1 MTIKNFEFLY
11 IIGRGGF
18 GNVWKVKSKETNKF
32 FALKQMAKAKIIDQN
47 SERSI
52 LKERLFLAKMNNPF
66 VVNMLCSFQDRDY
79 IYLVL
84 QLLTGGD
91 LRYHLTNYIYSF
103 TETQLKFLLSNIILG
118 LQYICSKKIIHR
130 DLKPENII
138 FDDKGYA
145 LITDFGI
152 AWSTEED
159 NEGDNSGTPSY
170 MAPET
175 LFGLDQSY
183 CVDYYSLGV
192 IGYEIIMGK
201 TPYEGNSRREIKK
214 QMQEKDILLD
224 IEEVDNYSDICV
236 DFINK
241 LLAKNQEERLGAESG
256 ISEIKKNFFF
266 EGINWELIYQHK
278 YLSPILE
285 IIKFAKKNEGNV
297 EELFDI
303 EYCSKEET
311 VNQTTLERYEKI
323 RKGRFYSKYFI
334 NYSFMCVDNILKTLP
349 KKKKIQI
356 IKKVPINSQTNNKMY
371 RRSQSITAIQDN
383 NKIYFRTGQQVING
397 NNYVEYRHKNKNA
410 SHSVIMNDNENNNY
424 KNLKL
429 PYIREKLKKINDYH
443 NHREKKINQFHNKRE
458 KKIKNYYESKLL
470 KYRNALNK
478 IQLNY
483 IEKEKK
489 LKEQI
494 KHNKKTT
501 KHKIIYIKDKRD
513 RTYQQNQIGLNPFNY
528 NNFNNNYCNGW
539 IPNNCNCICH
549 FSNLQPKFN
558 FNPICHCNCN
568 TQFNMQN
575 YYEKMNK
582 NRDNF
587 FMKYNNKNSF
597 NYEGDDYDDEDSD
610 SSERTVYLPIN
621 PNFIDRGL
629 YEQNI
634 IERNR
639 LIPRTIF
646 RSRVRHLTKGI
657 DNPYVRVEE
666 TTTTERGDDS
676 ESEEIIKIPRKYY
689 YQKMKYRPSED
700 EYGSRRKHY
709 SKSITTSK
717 YNEKTT
723 SQRKEKSKKKNHHMK
738 IQKTQKKSEQES
750 KKKVSSAFHSIS
762 SKKKTPSSEQNSK
775 KKKNNKKNNK
785 GKKNEDEEDNEEE
798 EKEEGEE
805 EGEEG
810 EDEENEEEKEEG
822 GEEGENEEDE
832 EKEEDGEGGED
843 GEDEGDGEDEEEKED
858 E

>member
-1 MTIKNFEFLY
+1 MTIKNFQFLY
-11 IIGRGGF
+11 KIGRGGF
-18 GNVWKVKSKETNKF
+18 GNVWKVKSKETNKC
-32 FALKQMAKAKIIDQN
+32 FALKQMVKAKIIDQN

-66 VVNMLCSFQDRDY
+66 IVNMLCSFQDRDY

-152 AWSTEED
+152 AWSAEED

-192 IGYEIIMGK
+192 TGYEIIMGK

-236 DFINK
+236 DFING
-241 LLAKNQEERLGAESG
+241 LLMKNAEIRLGAESG
-256 ISEIKKNFFF
+256 ISEIKNNFFF
-266 EGINWELIYQHK
+266 KGINWELIYQHK

-285 IIKFAKKNEGNV
+285 IIKFAQKNEGNV

-303 EYCSKEET
+303 EYCAKEET

-323 RKGRFYSKYFI
+323 RKGRYYSKYFR

-356 IKKVPINSQTNNKMY
+356 IKKVPVNSQTNNKMY

-383 NKIYFRTGQQVING
+383 NKIYLRTGQQIING
-397 NNYVEYRHKNKNA
+397 NNYVEHRHKNYNA
-410 SHSVIMNDNENNNY
+410 SHSVIMNQKENINY

-443 NHREKKINQFHNKRE
+443 NHREKKINQYHNKRE
-458 KKIKNYYESKLL
+458 KKIKNYYENKLL
-470 KYRNALNK
+470 KYRKVLNK

-483 IEKEKK
+483 INKEKK
-489 LKEQI
+489 LKEQF
-494 KHNKKTT
+494 KHNKST

-513 RTYQQNQIGLNPFNY
+513 RTYQQNQIGLNPYY

-549 FSNLQPKFN
+549 FNNLQPNLN

-568 TQFNMQN
+568 NQFNMQN

-587 FMKYNNKNSF
+587 FMNFNNKNSF
-597 NYEGDDYDDEDSD
+597 NYEGDDYDDEDSE
-610 SSERTVYLPIN
+610 SSDRTLYLPIN

-629 YEQNI
+629 YEQNL

-646 RSRVRHLTKGI
+646 RSRMRHLTKGI
-657 DNPYVRVEE
+657 DNPYVVKEI
-666 TTTTERGDDS
+666 TTTEGEEDS
-676 ESEEIIKIPRKYY
+676 ESEETIKRPRKYY

-700 EYGSRRKHY
+700 EYGSERNHY
-709 SKSITTSK
+709 TKSTRTFK
-717 YNEKTT
+717 YKEKT
-723 SQRKEKSKKKNHHMK
+723 SINSRKEKTKKNF
-738 IQKTQKKSEQES
+738 IL
-750 KKKVSSAFHSIS
+750 
-762 SKKKTPSSEQNSK
+762 
-775 KKKNNKKNNK
+775 
-785 GKKNEDEEDNEEE
+785 
-798 EKEEGEE
+798 
-805 EGEEG
+805 
-810 EDEENEEEKEEG
+810 
-822 GEEGENEEDE
+822 
-832 EKEEDGEGGED
+832 
-843 GEDEGDGEDEEEKED
+843 
-858 E
+858 